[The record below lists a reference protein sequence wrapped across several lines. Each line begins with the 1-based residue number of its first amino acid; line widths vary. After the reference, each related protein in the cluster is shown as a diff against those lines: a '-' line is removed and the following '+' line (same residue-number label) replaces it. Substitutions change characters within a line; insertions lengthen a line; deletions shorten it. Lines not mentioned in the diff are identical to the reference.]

1 MKKKTTATKKS
12 SRTRKKY
19 KPRTMKTEKE
29 KAESHSDFMKEVD
42 KELDALRQICHAIE
56 GMSEEAKARTF
67 NYLKRKYSKDWPSEQ
82 QY

>member
-1 MKKKTTATKKS
+1 MKKKATTTKES

-19 KPRTMKTEKE
+19 KPRKMKTEKE
-29 KAESHSDFMKEVD
+29 KADDRSDFMKEVD
-42 KELDALRQICHAIE
+42 KEIDALRQIFHAIE